1 MRRKEALAMKV
12 TAVALVLIVGAAV
25 VLWFGNML
33 NSWVLGGLIGGL
45 AALLLSIPISLTIFS
60 YFSHRHDERL
70 RAEAQEE
77 ILAQVYGYEE
87 DLVDGYEDHRHVI
100 EAPRAWNGEVSPQR
114 RSSRQLATPNYPPLP
129 AAGQSYAYQSGNLPV
144 QQRSVDYTPL
154 SRQSPEVHRKE
165 AARRPAANRGVYYP
179 DSRTSSLRTQ
189 AVRAAQQEAA
199 WQRDGANLP
208 ATTSRRMPAARPA
221 QSLPEQPTRLSRQVP
236 SRTTGHVQSQRAFD
250 TTSPQTNTRRSFTSG
265 DMSSLRPREPQTEQL
280 NMRQSTGSVRQTQT
294 GQIGRNPQLSA
305 GSRNPDIVTGTLKT
319 PLVRRAPYMY
329 EDDPLRQELAQQ
341 INAPL
346 VRRSSRR
353 FENVQRDS
361 EDER

>member
-1 MRRKEALAMKV
+1 MKV

-77 ILAQVYGYEE
+77 ILAQVYEYEE
-87 DLVDGYEDHRHVI
+87 DLVDEYKNDRYMI
-100 EAPRAWNGEVSPQR
+100 EAPKAWNEEVSPQR
-114 RSSRQLATPNYPPLP
+114 RYSRQLATPNYPPLP
-129 AAGQSYAYQSGNLPV
+129 AAGQSHAHQSGNLPV

-154 SRQSPEVHRKE
+154 SRQSPEVRRKE
-165 AARRPAANRGVYYP
+165 AAGRRLAANRGVYYP
-179 DSRTSSLRTQ
+179 GSPTSSLRSQ
-189 AVRAAQQEAA
+189 ALHAAQQEAA
-199 WQRDGANLP
+199 EQRDGANLP

-236 SRTTGHVQSQRAFD
+236 SRTTGRVQSQRAFD

-265 DMSSLRPREPQTEQL
+265 DTSSLRPREPQTDQL
-280 NMRQSTGSVRQTQT
+280 NRRQSTGPVRQTQT

-305 GSRNPDIVTGTLKT
+305 EFRNPDSVTGTLKT

-341 INAPL
+341 IDAPL

-353 FENVQRDS
+353 FENVQQDY